1 MNRGENYLRSN
12 TFYILS
18 IGLILS
24 LFLFNQCSTL
34 QKTKGYENYP
44 KNESWQTRKL

>member
-1 MNRGENYLRSN
+1 MKRKAEYLHSN

-34 QKTKGYENYP
+34 QKTKGYEHYKVNSDW
-44 KNESWQTRKL
+44 KVRKL